1 MATYKKRG
9 NKVKKGDQVSIEDQ
23 SATAEV
29 FNTLDETASRSEQ
42 WVEKNQ
48 KIIFTG
54 LIVVAGIILAFLA
67 YNKYIVEPKEK
78 EAADELAFP
87 KRYFEEAQNTSVAVD
102 SLFNLSLNG
111 ADGKYGLIDI
121 VDNYGSTKAGNLAKY
136 MSGIAFLK
144 TGDYESAIKYLSD
157 FSSEDEMLAVLAK
170 GNIGDAFM
178 EIEQPEDAL
187 QYYLEAANL
196 KDNNFTSP
204 LYLFRAGNVA
214 MDLGKYSDAENYYT
228 KIKDNY
234 SKSEEAKNMSIYIQR
249 AQLAQK

>member
-9 NKVKKGDQVSIEDQ
+9 NKVKKGNQGNIDDQ
-23 SATAEV
+23 STTAEV

-48 KIIFTG
+48 KIIFSG
-54 LIVVAGIILAFLA
+54 LIAVAAIVLAFLA

-87 KRYFEEAQNTSVAVD
+87 KRYFEQAQSTTASVD
-102 SLFNLSLNG
+102 SLYSLSLNG

-144 TGDYESAIKYLSD
+144 TGDYESAIKYLSE
-157 FSSEDEMLAVLAK
+157 FSSEDDMLAALAK
-170 GNIGDAFM
+170 GNIGDAFV

-187 QYYLEAANL
+187 QYYLDASRI

-204 LYLFRAGNVA
+204 LYLFRAANIA
-214 MDLGKYSDAENYYT
+214 MDLGKYGEAESYYAT
-228 KIKDNY
+228 IKDQY
-234 SKSEEAKNMSIYIQR
+234 SKSEEAKNINIYIQR